1 MNFMTYPFSAL
12 SLNASEMLRNAMAD
26 GGILTNDPIIPDGQL
41 HRVHIEGH
49 SRGSKNGAYVLH
61 VDCYVNGWFKDFKS
75 GFESTWSPKGGRNRL
90 SEGDRSAIE
99 AEQAL
104 RRAERDRDYELAAK
118 SCRDLYGRAIQ
129 ATHHPYLREKRVPA
143 CQGLKISP
151 AGDLLVPGFDQ
162 DGVLWTLQRIF
173 KADGGAFDKRYLKGT
188 RVAGMSFRIAGD
200 ETIGICEGIATGISL
215 RRETGCSIYVT
226 FGAGNLMA
234 VATGLRKGHPNA
246 RIIVFAD
253 NDLETD
259 GNPGLTKGTEA
270 AKAIFGELSVP
281 PICGD
286 WNDFLDSGD
295 GL

>member
-1 MNFMTYPFSAL
+1 MSMHNESIIENFRF
-12 SLNASEMLRNAMAD
+12 AMAET
-26 GGILTNDPIIPDGQL
+26 GIITSDPIIPDGVL
-41 HRVHIEGH
+41 RRIHIEGH

-61 VDCYVNGWFKDFKS
+61 VDSRVNAWFKDFKT
-75 GFESTWSPKGGRNRL
+75 GFESTWSLKGDQHRMTKEELNAIQLEKTRRQAEL
-90 SEGDRSAIE
+90 DR
-99 AEQAL
+99 Q
-104 RRAERDRDYELAAK
+104 YELAAK
-118 SCRDLYGRAIQ
+118 SAQDIYSKAVP
-129 ATHHPYLREKRVPA
+129 ANHHPYLREKRVPA
-143 CQGLKISP
+143 CQGLRISP

-162 DGVLWTLQRIF
+162 DGVLWTVQRIF

-188 RVAGMSFRIAGD
+188 RVAGMSFRLAGD

-215 RRETGCSIYVT
+215 RRETGHSIYVT

-259 GNPGLTKGTEA
+259 GNPGLTQGTEA

-286 WNDFLDSGD
+286 WNDFLDSGG